1 LLPSTKNPFHMVNQ
15 FKIGDLVKLKISN
28 QQMTIKGFATKPSS
42 QGTVLIKDRYECIWY
57 DGVKQQKAVFHQDA
71 LERLAPYHDTMHFGN
86 YE

>member
-1 LLPSTKNPFHMVNQ
+1 MTNE
-15 FKIGDLVKLKISN
+15 FKIGDLVKFGDLVKLKISS

-42 QGTVLIKDRYECIWY
+42 QGIVLIKDRFECVWY
-57 DGVKQQKAVFHQDA
+57 DGSKQQKAVFHQDA